1 MAKTMAERARQILP
15 DRDTLSRQAVAASP
29 DRSVWVSANAGSGK
43 TYVLATRVIR
53 LLLAGTDPS
62 GILCLTYTKTAAAE
76 MKDRVFKRLGAW
88 VTMPEAELRKALR
101 ELESSEPDAAKLAFA
116 RCLFARALE
125 TPGGLKIQTIHAF
138 CDALLHRFPLEA
150 NVPGHF
156 EQLDEDM
163 IAALIGEA
171 RADMLARIDRGDGG
185 EIAQSFRKIIDLAG
199 ETGLD
204 TLLDEAVRNRS
215 KLTGLLTR
223 LGVHGD
229 RRNFYRDEFGFANDD
244 KPERFEAEAV
254 EALRRQAQVMREVV
268 DAAAGLTN
276 KTGRNFAETWLDAS
290 SMPDGWTACV
300 ELFFTKAGA
309 PRSTGNLMKDPAVLA
324 VPAFQSAHDAGFAAV
339 AHARDRIAL
348 LDQIDNTLAALSIVD
363 RLLAG
368 YHTLKHTRGYLD
380 FDDLIGR
387 SATLLAR
394 PDVGAWVRYKLDQ
407 GIDHILV
414 DEAQDTSPEQ
424 WEVIRALADEFFAGE
439 AARDVRRTLFA
450 VGDEKQS
457 IYSFQGA
464 NPKLFGD
471 TGDAMRGLARAAFGD
486 EAFKE
491 VPLQTSFRST
501 RDVLDAVDI
510 VFESDLNRQGVA
522 FSTGRIVHKS
532 LRENQPGR
540 VEVWP
545 LEKDEKRDEP
555 EDWTDPVDMPRPSAV
570 IVAERVAETI
580 GNWIENGET
589 LEGTGQPITAGD
601 ILILV
606 RSRDGFI
613 ATLSRALKDRGID
626 VAGADRLKMTD
637 HIAVLDLLSLARFV
651 LQPADDLSLAEV
663 LRSPLFDISEEA
675 LFDLAHGRGAATL
688 YEALEDAAATHEPF
702 AAIHATLALW
712 RERARHMP
720 VFEFYAS
727 ILSGEGARERLV
739 GRLGPET
746 PDMLDEFMRFAL
758 AQERA
763 GLPSLQNFVS
773 VLEAASPVIKREMDP
788 AQKQVRIMT
797 VHGAKG
803 LEAPVVFLIDR
814 GSPPHNARNTGGF
827 LEIHGEGD
835 PVFLWNGA
843 GGLKSSATET
853 AKQEVARKA
862 AEEYRRLLYV
872 GMTRAADRLIVAGY
886 SGTQGGGEDTWR
898 AVVESA
904 LAAKCQTVSY
914 PDFEALRFQV
924 TEAPALAGKKHE
936 EAGNSE
942 VGSPPEWFRQPVPAE
957 PPLPRPLS
965 PSGASGIAV
974 EREDDSAGTRGAPSL
989 LSASGEEPPSLAVKR
1004 GIAMH
1009 RLLQMLPSV
1018 DPAERRLRAADYC
1031 RRFEHRFDD
1040 SHIAEIVAQALSIL
1054 EDPRFAAL
1062 FGEAAG
1068 AEVPVMGTL
1077 EVGGRKRAISGVID
1091 RIAVADGRVLLVDY
1105 KTNARVPEAAGE
1117 VPDVYLRQMALYRA
1131 LVQPLYPNMPV
1142 EAYLLYTAGPRMIAL
1157 PDSLLAKAYDSFT
1170 PK

>member
-1 MAKTMAERARQILP
+1 MAEGARQILP

-53 LLLAGTDPS
+53 LLLSGTDPS
-62 GILCLTYTKTAAAE
+62 RILCLTYTKTAAAE

-88 VTMPEAELRKALR
+88 VTMPEVDLRKALR
-101 ELESSEPDAAKLAFA
+101 ELEGGEPDAPKLAFA

-171 RADMLARIDRGDGG
+171 RAEMLARIDRGDGG
-185 EIAQSFRKIIDLAG
+185 DIAQAFRTIIDLAG
-199 ETGLD
+199 ESGLD
-204 TLLDEAVRNRS
+204 KLLDEAVRNRS
-215 KLTGLLTR
+215 KLTGLLAR

-229 RRNFYRDEFGFANDD
+229 RLDFYRDEFGFSKDD
-244 KPERFEAEAV
+244 TPDRFEAEAV
-254 EALRRQAQVMREVV
+254 AALQAQAPVMRDVV
-268 DAAAGLTN
+268 DAATGLTN
-276 KTGRNFAETWLDAS
+276 KTGRNFAEAFLDACAT
-290 SMPDGWTACV
+290 PDGWPSCV
-300 ELFFTKAGA
+300 GLFFTKAGA
-309 PRSTGNLMKDPAVLA
+309 ARSTGNLMKDPAVQA
-324 VPAFQSAHDAGFAAV
+324 VPAFETAYEAAFAAV

-348 LDQIDNTLAALSIVD
+348 LEQIENTLAALSIVD

-368 YHTLKHTRGYLD
+368 YHALKHARGYLD

-387 SATLLAR
+387 TATLLAR

-424 WEVIRALADEFFAGE
+424 WQVIRALADEFFAGE

-486 EAFKE
+486 EAFDE

-501 RDVLDAVDI
+501 RDVLEAVDI

-545 LEKDEKRDEP
+545 LEKDAERNEP

-580 GNWIENGET
+580 GTWIRSGET

-601 ILILV
+601 ILVLV

-613 ATLSRALKDRGID
+613 ATLSRALKDRGVD

-637 HIAVLDLLSLARFV
+637 HIAVLDLLSLAKFV

-663 LRSPLFDISEEA
+663 LRSPLFDVSEEA
-675 LFDLAHGRGAATL
+675 LFDLAHGRGSSTL
-688 YEALEDAAATHEPF
+688 YEALEHAAATHEPF
-702 AAIHATLALW
+702 AAIHATLAVW
-712 RERARHMP
+712 RERARQLP

-727 ILSGEGARERLV
+727 ILSGEGAREKLV

-827 LEIHGEGD
+827 LEIPGEGD

-843 GGLKSSATET
+843 SGLKSTATET

-886 SGTQGGGEDTWR
+886 AGSRGGGDDTWR
-898 AVVESA
+898 AVVEQA
-904 LAAKCQTVSY
+904 LSEKSETVSY

-924 TEAPALAGKKHE
+924 TEAPALTGEEQK
-936 EAGNSE
+936 EAGNPK
-942 VGSPPEWFRQPVPAE
+942 VGTLPEWLRQPVPAE
-957 PPLPRPLS
+957 PPLPRPLA

-974 EREDDSAGTRGAPSL
+974 EREDGSAGAQGTPSL
-989 LSASGEEPPSLAVKR
+989 LAASEDEPPSLAVKR

-1018 DPAERRLRAADYC
+1018 DPAERRTRAGDYC
-1031 RRFEHRFDD
+1031 RRFEHRWDD
-1040 SHIAEIVAQALSIL
+1040 GHIAEIVGQALSIL

-1062 FGEAAG
+1062 FGDAAG

-1077 EVGGRKRAISGVID
+1077 EVAGQKRAISGVID

-1105 KTNARVPEAAGE
+1105 KTNARVPADAGE

-1131 LVQPLYPNMPV
+1131 LVQPLYPHMPV